1 MKKIV
6 FFIIAFIIL
15 AGCVEK
21 ESIKTDGITEI
32 EWRDYEEGIDFAQ
45 EKAVIIDFYADWCK
59 PCKKMD
65 EQLYTNESVIEKAK
79 NFLMIRVN
87 ADENRELAINYGIQ
101 YLPTVIFLKNGSEL
115 FRITGYDYTKP
126 ESSIQNFLNA
136 MDQAIK
142 GEGLK
147 EDFSFLTLDGKKHN
161 LSDYRGKVVIV
172 DFMATWCYPCKMEMQ
187 ELEEVLNYYGENVT
201 IISISVDS
209 NDNAD
214 KIKNTFSSYVNKWIF
229 GMDKYGLQQKY
240 MITSVP
246 TLYIFNKEGEIAY
259 HHKGL
264 TYANELINEIDEI
277 I

>member
-1 MKKIV
+1 MKKII
-6 FFIIAFIIL
+6 FFIIASIIL
-15 AGCVEK
+15 AGCTEK
-21 ESIKTDGITEI
+21 EGIKTEGI
-32 EWRDYEEGIDFAQ
+32 EWKNYEEGMDSAQ
-45 EKAVIIDFYADWCK
+45 EKPVIIDFYVDWCT

-65 EQLYTNESVIEKAK
+65 EQLYTNEDVIEKAK
-79 NFLMIRVN
+79 NFVMIRVN
-87 ADENRELAINYGIQ
+87 ADENRELAISYGIQ
-101 YLPTVIFLKNGSEL
+101 YLPTIIFLKNGSEL
-115 FRITGYDYTKP
+115 FRITGYDYTHP
-126 ESSIQNFLNA
+126 EISIQNFLNA
-136 MDQAIK
+136 MEQAVK
-142 GEGLK
+142 GEAMK

-187 ELEEVLNYYGENVT
+187 ELEKVLNNYGENVT

-209 NDNAD
+209 NDDAK

-229 GMDKYGLQQKY
+229 GMDEYGVKQKY

-259 HHKGL
+259 RHKGL
-264 TYANELINEIDEI
+264 TYANELINEIDNI

>member
-1 MKKIV
+1 MKKIA
-6 FFIIAFIIL
+6 FFIIASIIF
-15 AGCVEK
+15 AGCSDK
-21 ESIKTDGITEI
+21 EGITTGSI
-32 EWRDYEEGIDFAQ
+32 EWKNYEEGMNLASDN
-45 EKAVIIDFYADWCK
+45 EKPVIIDFYADWCE
-59 PCKKMD
+59 PCKKME
-65 EQLYTNESVIEKAK
+65 EQLYTDEDVVEKAN
-79 NFLMIRVN
+79 NFIMIKVN
-87 ADENRELAINYGIQ
+87 ADENRNLAISYGIQ

-126 ESSIQNFLNA
+126 EVSIQNFLHA

-142 GEGLK
+142 GEEMK

-161 LSDYRGKVVIV
+161 LSDYRGKIVVV

-187 ELEEVLNYYGENVT
+187 ELEKVLNNYGEDIT

-209 NDNAD
+209 NDDAD

-229 GMDKYGLQQKY
+229 GMDKYGVQQKY

-246 TLYIFNKEGEIAY
+246 TIYIFDQEGEIAY

-264 TYANELINEIDEI
+264 TYANELINEIDKI